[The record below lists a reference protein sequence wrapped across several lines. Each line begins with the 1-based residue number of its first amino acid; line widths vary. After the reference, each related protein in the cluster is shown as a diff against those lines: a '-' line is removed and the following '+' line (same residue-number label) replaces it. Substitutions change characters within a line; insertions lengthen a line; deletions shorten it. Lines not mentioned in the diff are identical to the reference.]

1 VNTAIGRKML
11 SNEQILFKSVRLLE
25 NLDKLTNPESETTD
39 LYSGS
44 ESVLREVTEGEM
56 EAIESILDDIALDG
70 ALSLGGIFKDKT
82 RLIVDFPTKDVATEI
97 GKFISFFET
106 QGYEIDWDKG
116 MISAIQEYP
125 ELKWDSDSKGR
136 QTKSKKVTM
145 KIGKFL
151 AKLVD
156 LYKKQKVY
164 IDKIASPPPKFD
176 ETRFA
181 ALGIRKTISEIL
193 TDEELKRFYQIH
205 NLLNVYLP
213 DMQNLL
219 DLYKSPVLS
228 RNRSMRGDYDAI
240 KRVQL
245 EPTAAADWAAGL
257 SDYWQKNAGFIK
269 EKVSGMRDDT
279 YSIIVTRHPIDVLR
293 MSDFEDITSCHSPPS
308 QEGIY
313 QSYYKCAVAEAQGH
327 GAVAYVVLT
336 DNLLNA
342 TGAKNIEEAESV
354 IQSGEIFEDQTRG
367 GDIGL
372 GITPESRIR
381 LRKFAYYQDSALYLV
396 GGSLR
401 PKNWNDGSELA
412 VPEIRVYGRNI
423 PGLLNRI
430 TSWASAM
437 QDIESIQDFPKTES
451 GKLNGESFYLFGG
464 TYSDTTPNSMLSKF
478 IFDSL
483 QSREYIEGTV
493 QINSDDEDALSPE
506 DLGDPSGILES
517 QVEAI
522 SEEWNARY
530 SNTFVEARI
539 EDDGADEFYISAS
552 ATLHLKWEASEW
564 SSYPN
569 PGDVDRWSAE
579 HINERMGD
587 IFDPT
592 TARVSYLPDKQ
603 GVKWSC
609 EFNLEHPD
617 NGGSGQYLVMS
628 EDYENM
634 CASVDLQDDKRDM
647 YKAMLEEFFKNEGY
661 MSGAEFAKLARDIED
676 RDINSYEW
684 DLETDGGYDESYE
697 ATAKYS
703 FYYEPA
709 DWGMDPL
716 VMIKII
722 DSREFKISLKQKI
735 LYAARKEVDSEYY
748 LDYGARVSQ
757 AGEGSDIKLTVTFM
771 VNADQPDEM
780 CELFRELVTGDADDE
795 DNLAADFNETL
806 VEMKKL
812 YVPDV
817 KSDNI
822 NENLVKSWRN
832 FIS

>member
-1 VNTAIGRKML
+1 ML
-11 SNEQILFKSVRLLE
+11 SNEQILLKSVRLLE
-25 NLDKLTNPESETTD
+25 NLDKLINPGSKTTD
-39 LYSGS
+39 LYAGS

-70 ALSLGGIFKDKT
+70 ALSLGNVFKDKT
-82 RLIVDFPTKDVATEI
+82 RLIIDFPTKDESTEI

-106 QGYEIDWDKG
+106 QGYEVDWDKG

-136 QTKSKKVTM
+136 QTKSKKITM

-151 AKLVD
+151 AKIVD

-164 IDKIASPPPKFD
+164 IDKIAAPPQEPY

-181 ALGIRKTISEIL
+181 ALGIRKKISEIL

-213 DMQNLL
+213 DMQRLL
-219 DLYKSPVLS
+219 GLYKKPVLS
-228 RNRSMRGDYDAI
+228 RNRSMRADYDSI
-240 KRVQL
+240 KKTQL

-308 QEGIY
+308 QEGVY

-327 GAVAYVVLT
+327 GAVAYVVST
-336 DNLLNA
+336 DDLLKA

-354 IQSGEIFEDQTRG
+354 IQSGEIFEDETRG

-381 LRKFAYYQDSALYLV
+381 LRKFAYYQDNVLSSV
-396 GGSLR
+396 GGSLK

-430 TSWASAM
+430 TSWASAT

-451 GKLNGESFYLFGG
+451 GKLDGENFYLFGG
-464 TYSDTTPNSMLSKF
+464 TYFDTAPNSLLSRF
-478 IFDSL
+478 LFDSNDY
-483 QSREYIEGTV
+483 REYIEGEV
-493 QINSDDEDALSPE
+493 QINSDDEEALSPE
-506 DLGDPSGILES
+506 DLGDPGGIMEN
-517 QVEAI
+517 QVNAI
-522 SEEWNARY
+522 SEEWNNRY
-530 SNTFVEARI
+530 ANTHVEASV
-539 EDDGADEFYISAS
+539 EDDGGGDFYIDAS
-552 ATLHLKWEASEW
+552 ATLHFKWEANEW

-569 PGDVDRWSAE
+569 PGAVDLWSAE
-579 HINERMGD
+579 HINDRMGD
-587 IFDPT
+587 IFVAS
-592 TARVSYLPDKQ
+592 TAWVSYLPDNQ

-609 EFNLEHPD
+609 QFNLEHPD
-617 NGGSGQYLVMS
+617 NGGNGQYLVMV
-628 EDYENM
+628 EDYENT
-634 CASVDLQDDKRDM
+634 CAAIDLQDDKRDM
-647 YKAMLEEFFKNEGY
+647 YKSMLEEFFKNEGY
-661 MSGAEFAKLARDIED
+661 MSGGEFIKLAREIED
-676 RDINSYEW
+676 RDLESYEW
-684 DLETDGGYDESYE
+684 DLETDGQYDDSYE
-697 ATAKYS
+697 VTAKYS

-716 VMIKII
+716 VMTKII
-722 DSREFKISLKQKI
+722 DSREFKISLKQKL

-748 LDYGARVSQ
+748 LDYDARVSQ
-757 AGEGSDIKLTVTFM
+757 DGEGSDIKLTVTFM

-780 CELFRELVTGDADDE
+780 SELFRELVTGDADDE

-817 KSDNI
+817 KGDNI

>member
-1 VNTAIGRKML
+1 MNTAIGRKML

-25 NLDKLTNPESETTD
+25 NLEKLTNPESETTD
-39 LYSGS
+39 LYAGS

-82 RLIVDFPTKDVATEI
+82 RLIIDFPTKDESTEI

-106 QGYEIDWDKG
+106 QGYEVDWDKG

-136 QTKSKKVTM
+136 QTKSKKITM

-151 AKLVD
+151 AKIVD

-164 IDKIASPPPKFD
+164 IDKIAAPPP
-176 ETRFA
+176 ETYEPRFA
-181 ALGIRKTISEIL
+181 ALGIRKKISEIL

-213 DMQNLL
+213 DMQKLL

-228 RNRSMRGDYDAI
+228 RNRSMRADYDSI
-240 KRVQL
+240 KKAQL
-245 EPTAAADWAAGL
+245 EPSAAADWAAGL

-293 MSDFEDITSCHSPPS
+293 MSDFEDITSCHSPSS
-308 QEGIY
+308 QEGVY

-327 GAVAYVVLT
+327 GAVAYVVST
-336 DNLLNA
+336 DDLLKA

-354 IQSGEIFEDQTRG
+354 IQSGEIFEDETRG

-381 LRKFAYYQDSALYLV
+381 LRKFAYYQDNVLSPV
-396 GGSLR
+396 GGSLK

-423 PGLLNRI
+423 PGLLSRI
-430 TSWASAM
+430 TSWASAI
-437 QDIESIQDFPKTES
+437 QDIESIRDFPKTES
-451 GKLNGESFYLFGG
+451 GKLDGENFYLFGG
-464 TYSDTTPNSMLSKF
+464 TYFDTAPNRLLSKF

-483 QSREYIEGTV
+483 QSREYIEGMV
-493 QINSDDEDALSPE
+493 QINSDDEDELSPE
-506 DLGDPSGILES
+506 DLGDPGGIMEN
-517 QVEAI
+517 QVNAI
-522 SEEWNARY
+522 SEEWNNRFV
-530 SNTFVEARI
+530 SIHVEASV
-539 EDDGADEFYISAS
+539 EDDGGDDFYIAAS
-552 ATLHLKWEASEW
+552 ATLHLKWEANEW

-569 PGDVDRWSAE
+569 PGAVDHWSAE
-579 HINERMGD
+579 HINDRMGD
-587 IFDPT
+587 IFVAN
-592 TARVSYLPDKQ
+592 TARVSYLPDNQ

-609 EFNLEHPD
+609 QFNLEHPD
-617 NGGSGQYLVMS
+617 NGGHGEYLVMAEYY
-628 EDYENM
+628 EDI

-647 YKAMLEEFFKNEGY
+647 YKSILEGYFKDEGY
-661 MSGAEFAKLARDIED
+661 MSGGAFIKLAREIED
-676 RDINSYEW
+676 GDLESYEW
-684 DLETDGGYDESYE
+684 DLETDGQYDDSYE
-697 ATAKYS
+697 VTAKYS

-716 VMIKII
+716 VMTKII
-722 DSREFKISLKQKI
+722 DSREFKTSLKQKL

-748 LDYGARVSQ
+748 LDYDARVSQ
-757 AGEGSDIKLTVTFM
+757 DGEGSDIKLTVTFM

-780 CELFRELVTGDADDE
+780 SELFRELVTGDADDE

-812 YVPDV
+812 YVPDL
-817 KSDNI
+817 KGDNI

>member
-1 VNTAIGRKML
+1 ML
-11 SNEQILFKSVRLLE
+11 SNEQILLKSVRLLE
-25 NLDKLTNPESETTD
+25 NLDKLINPGSKTTD
-39 LYSGS
+39 LYAGS

-56 EAIESILDDIALDG
+56 ESIESILDDIALDG
-70 ALSLGGIFKDKT
+70 ALSLGNVFKDKT
-82 RLIVDFPTKDVATEI
+82 RLIIDFPTKDESTEI

-106 QGYEIDWDKG
+106 QGYEVDWDKG

-136 QTKSKKVTM
+136 QTKSKKITM

-151 AKLVD
+151 AKIVD

-164 IDKIASPPPKFD
+164 IDKIAAPPQEPY

-181 ALGIRKTISEIL
+181 ALGIRKKISEIL

-213 DMQNLL
+213 DMQRLL
-219 DLYKSPVLS
+219 GLYKKPVLS
-228 RNRSMRGDYDAI
+228 RNRSMRADYDSI
-240 KRVQL
+240 KKTQL

-308 QEGIY
+308 QEGVY

-327 GAVAYVVLT
+327 GAVAYVVST
-336 DNLLNA
+336 DDLLKA

-354 IQSGEIFEDQTRG
+354 IQSGEIFEDETRG

-381 LRKFAYYQDSALYLV
+381 LRKFAYYQDNVLSSV
-396 GGSLR
+396 GGSLK

-430 TSWASAM
+430 TSWASAT

-451 GKLNGESFYLFGG
+451 GKLDGENFYLFGG
-464 TYSDTTPNSMLSKF
+464 TYFDTAPNSLLSRF
-478 IFDSL
+478 LFDSNDY
-483 QSREYIEGTV
+483 REYIEGEV
-493 QINSDDEDALSPE
+493 QINSDDEDELTPE
-506 DLGDPSGILES
+506 DLGDPGGIMEN
-517 QVEAI
+517 QVNAI
-522 SEEWNARY
+522 SEEWNNRY
-530 SNTFVEARI
+530 ANTHVEASV
-539 EDDGADEFYISAS
+539 EDDGGGDFYIDAS
-552 ATLHLKWEASEW
+552 ATLHFKWEANEW

-569 PGDVDRWSAE
+569 PGAVDLWSAE
-579 HINERMGD
+579 HINDRMGD
-587 IFDPT
+587 IFVAS
-592 TARVSYLPDKQ
+592 TAWVSYLPDNQ

-609 EFNLEHPD
+609 QFNLEHPD
-617 NGGSGQYLVMS
+617 NGGNGQYLVMV
-628 EDYENM
+628 EDYENT
-634 CASVDLQDDKRDM
+634 CAAIDLQDDKRDM
-647 YKAMLEEFFKNEGY
+647 YKSMLEEFFKNEGY
-661 MSGAEFAKLARDIED
+661 MSGGEFIKLAREIED
-676 RDINSYEW
+676 RDLESYEW
-684 DLETDGGYDESYE
+684 DLETDGQYDDSYE
-697 ATAKYS
+697 VTAKYS

-716 VMIKII
+716 VMTKII
-722 DSREFKISLKQKI
+722 DSREFKISLKQKL

-748 LDYGARVSQ
+748 LDYDARVSQ
-757 AGEGSDIKLTVTFM
+757 DGEGSDIKLTVTFM

-780 CELFRELVTGDADDE
+780 SELFRELVTGDADDE

-817 KSDNI
+817 KGDNI

>member
-1 VNTAIGRKML
+1 ML
-11 SNEQILFKSVRLLE
+11 SNEQILLKSVRLLE
-25 NLDKLTNPESETTD
+25 NLDKLINPGSKTTD
-39 LYSGS
+39 LYAGS

-70 ALSLGGIFKDKT
+70 ALSLGNVFKDKT
-82 RLIVDFPTKDVATEI
+82 RLIIDFPTKDESTEI

-106 QGYEIDWDKG
+106 QGYEVDWDKG

-136 QTKSKKVTM
+136 QTKSKKITM

-151 AKLVD
+151 AKIVD

-164 IDKIASPPPKFD
+164 IDKIAAPPQEPY

-181 ALGIRKTISEIL
+181 ALGIRKKISEIL

-213 DMQNLL
+213 DMQRLL
-219 DLYKSPVLS
+219 GLYKKPVLS
-228 RNRSMRGDYDAI
+228 RNRSMRADYDSI
-240 KRVQL
+240 KKTQL

-308 QEGIY
+308 QEGVY

-327 GAVAYVVLT
+327 GAVAYVVST
-336 DNLLNA
+336 DDLLKA

-354 IQSGEIFEDQTRG
+354 IQSGEIFEDETRG

-381 LRKFAYYQDSALYLV
+381 LRKFAYYQDNVLSSV
-396 GGSLR
+396 GGSLK

-430 TSWASAM
+430 TSWASAT

-451 GKLNGESFYLFGG
+451 GKLDGENFYLFGG
-464 TYSDTTPNSMLSKF
+464 TYFDTAPNSLLSRF
-478 IFDSL
+478 LFDSNDY
-483 QSREYIEGTV
+483 REYIEGEV
-493 QINSDDEDALSPE
+493 QINSDDEDELTPE
-506 DLGDPSGILES
+506 DLGDPGGIMEN
-517 QVEAI
+517 QVNAI
-522 SEEWNARY
+522 SEEWNNRY
-530 SNTFVEARI
+530 ANTHVEASV
-539 EDDGADEFYISAS
+539 EDDGGDDFYIDAS
-552 ATLHLKWEASEW
+552 ATLHFKWEANEW

-569 PGDVDRWSAE
+569 PGAVDLWSAE
-579 HINERMGD
+579 HINDRMGD
-587 IFDPT
+587 IFVAS
-592 TARVSYLPDKQ
+592 TARVSYLPDNQ

-609 EFNLEHPD
+609 QFNLEHPD
-617 NGGSGQYLVMS
+617 NGGNGQYLVMV
-628 EDYENM
+628 EDYENT
-634 CASVDLQDDKRDM
+634 CAAIDLQDDKRDM
-647 YKAMLEEFFKNEGY
+647 YKSMLEEFFKNEGY
-661 MSGAEFAKLARDIED
+661 MSGGEFIKLAREIED
-676 RDINSYEW
+676 RDLESYEW
-684 DLETDGGYDESYE
+684 DLETDGQYDDSYE
-697 ATAKYS
+697 VTAKYS

-716 VMIKII
+716 VMTKII
-722 DSREFKISLKQKI
+722 DSREFKISLKQKL

-748 LDYGARVSQ
+748 LDYDARVSQ
-757 AGEGSDIKLTVTFM
+757 DGEGSDIKLTVTFM

-780 CELFRELVTGDADDE
+780 SELFRELVTGDADDE

-817 KSDNI
+817 KGDNI